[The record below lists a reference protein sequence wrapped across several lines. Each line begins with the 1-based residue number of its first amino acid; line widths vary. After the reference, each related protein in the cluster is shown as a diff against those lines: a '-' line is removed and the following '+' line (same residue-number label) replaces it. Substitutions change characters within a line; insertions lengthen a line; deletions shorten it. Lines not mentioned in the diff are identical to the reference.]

1 MITVIKVT
9 TRSVDKE
16 FLAAGDEFGLN
27 EIGNLSREELCQYIE
42 KMVKLNCPEGMQFPP
57 LVVAKSRW
65 GNFTLEA
72 REGQLY
78 ASNLDVAHERDVEV
92 SVQEAIVFISGEE
105 FDYTPPPELT
115 SDDYDKAQKRAYNL
129 ARFIQT
135 ALYVILVVGGTTGAW
150 VYFGEIDDRFPP
162 VEKDI
167 VTNPAEIAS
176 LEATYAGTYLTGSE
190 EGDLVLHLTGNGVAK
205 LYEYNY
211 SSELDQVLLD
221 LDDEGTYTYAKGEG
235 ALQAILDER
244 EIINL
249 QSTAE
254 IEFYQDIYFRYPGS
268 LSELLQ

>member
-9 TRSVDKE
+9 SRSVDKD

-42 KMVKLNCPEGMQFPP
+42 KMVKLKCPEDMQFSP

-65 GNFTLEA
+65 GNFTIEA
-72 REGQLY
+72 KDGQLY
-78 ASNLDVAHERDVEV
+78 ASNLDVAHERNVEV
-92 SVQEAIVFISGEE
+92 TVQEAIVFVSGEE
-105 FDYTPPPELT
+105 FEYTPEPEMT
-115 SDDYDKAQKRAYNL
+115 ADDYDMAQKRAYNL

-135 ALYVILVVGGTTGAW
+135 AIYVILVVGGTTSAW

-162 VEKDI
+162 IENDTVN
-167 VTNPAEIAS
+167 NPAEIAA
-176 LEATYAGTYLTGSE
+176 LEATYAGTYMTGSE
-190 EGDLVLHLTGNGVAK
+190 EGDLVIHLTGNAVAR

-211 SSELDQVLLD
+211 SRELDQVVLSI
-221 LDDEGTYTYAKGEG
+221 DDEGTYAYAKGSDS
-235 ALQAILDER
+235 LQAILDGR

-249 QSTAE
+249 LSSAE
-254 IEFYQDIYFRYPGS
+254 IEFYQDIYYRFPGS

>member
-9 TRSVDKE
+9 SRSVDKD

-27 EIGNLSREELCQYIE
+27 EIGNLSREELCQYVE
-42 KMVKLNCPEGMQFPP
+42 RMVNLKCPEDMQFPP

-92 SVQEAIVFISGEE
+92 TVQEAIVFVSGED
-105 FDYTPPPELT
+105 FDYTPPAEMT
-115 SDDYDKAQKRAYNL
+115 ADDYDKAQKRAYNL

-135 ALYVILVVGGTTGAW
+135 AVYVILVVGGTTTAW
-150 VYFGEIDDRFPP
+150 IYFGKIDNRFPP
-162 VEKDI
+162 IENEI
-167 VTNPAEIAS
+167 VTQPAEIAS
-176 LEATYAGTYLTGSE
+176 LEAIYAGTYMTGSE
-190 EGDLVLHLTGNGVAK
+190 EGDLVIHLTGNAVVR

-211 SSELDQVLLD
+211 SRELDQVVLD
-221 LDDEGTYTYAKGEG
+221 VEDEGTYVYAKSEG
-235 ALQAILDER
+235 SLQAILDER

-249 QSTAE
+249 RSNAE
-254 IEFYQDIYFRYPGS
+254 IEFYQDIYYRFPGS